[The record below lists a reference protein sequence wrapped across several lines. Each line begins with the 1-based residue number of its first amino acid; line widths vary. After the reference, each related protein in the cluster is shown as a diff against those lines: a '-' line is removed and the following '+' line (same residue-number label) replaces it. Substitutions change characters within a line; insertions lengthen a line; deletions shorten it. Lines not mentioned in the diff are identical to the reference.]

1 MPRQLVIIEGALAE
15 YTVQRSRFIAE
26 TAAIADEDDAQ
37 AFLQAV
43 KKKHYDARH
52 HCYGW
57 IAAGGRRKKSGDDG
71 EPAGTAG
78 APILSALE
86 RQGVTEGIIV
96 VTRYFGGIKLGT
108 GGLTRAYA
116 HAAALGLAASRFA
129 ERQRFLRVAVTIAYP
144 FLGVIETYLQKHAIH
159 IAEKTYG
166 ATVTLTLHL
175 VPETAADTKKAIADR
190 TAGQAHLSEEGEIDA
205 LLPLLD
211 AQKRALSHAEGARDS
226 LPS

>member
-1 MPRQLVIIEGALAE
+1 MPRHLVILEGALAE

-129 ERQRFLRVAVTIAYP
+129 ERQRLLRIAVTIAYP

-159 IAEKTYG
+159 IAETTYG
-166 ATVTLTLHL
+166 ETVTLRLDL
-175 VPETAADTKKAIADR
+175 VPEHAAETKKAIADH
-190 TAGQAHLSEEGEIDA
+190 TAGQAHLSEEGEIDR